1 MLPALGVVV
10 LAVAPP
16 TKQSALLEPTPS
28 TWGQGR
34 HNGHNGLTNAARRRT
49 GLSDW
54 QAEQKKPCDWKG
66 WRPGHICS
74 PEALCKSRWRY
85 AKAGLF
91 GGRSDLRGDRC
102 LKAPS
107 PTLLFVHVGKTCG
120 GSINAALQA
129 NAKLIEKT
137 YPGQPAHVQIHAH
150 AVGLDVLKG
159 CGERVVI
166 SMRDP
171 IDRVVSAFNTL
182 ACKRDEVDDPEVCV
196 RPAPAETLLRRT
208 NGTKVPKS
216 LLSCFATVTR
226 FAEAL
231 DDDDDCGEMARRSLS
246 IKPAMP
252 HLKLLSGHVSLGGCA
267 YLGGAL
273 EELRNKSV
281 YLINTETC
289 DADIQGLPQWLG
301 LDAPFKPLVKEHV
314 GEFPHHRDELSS
326 QARSAAPNPN
336 PSPNPTTTTNPNPNP
351 NPDPDPDPDPNPNPN
366 PNPNLNPNPNRG
378 GRSSGVT
385 WWRSMC
391 SRTSCADSPTA
402 VAGEGRPCTWKKPPA
417 YSRRDRCH
425 C

>member
-1 MLPALGVVV
+1 MLPALV
-10 LAVAPP
+10 LAAASTTPS
-16 TKQSALLEPTPS
+16 TRQSALLEPAPS

-34 HNGHNGLTNAARRRT
+34 HNGLTRSATRRT

-74 PEALCKSRWRY
+74 PQALCKSRWRY

-91 GGRSDLRGDRC
+91 GGRAELRGDAC
-102 LKAPS
+102 LKKPS

-120 GSINAALQA
+120 GSINAALRA
-129 NAKLIEKT
+129 NSELIQRT
-137 YPGQPAHVQIHAH
+137 YPGRRAHVQVHAH

-182 ACKRDEVDDPEVCV
+182 ACKRDELDDPEVCV
-196 RPAPAETLLRRT
+196 RPAPVETLLRRT
-208 NGTKVPKS
+208 NGTKTPKS
-216 LLSCFATVTR
+216 LLSCFRTVTH

-246 IKPAMP
+246 VKPAMP
-252 HLKLLSGHVSLGGCA
+252 HVKLLSGHVSLGSCA
-267 YLGGAL
+267 YLGGTL

-289 DADIQGLPQWLG
+289 DADIKGLSDWLG

-314 GEFPHHRDELSS
+314 GEFPHHSDELS
-326 QARSAAPNPN
+326 P
-336 PSPNPTTTTNPNPNP
+336 
-351 NPDPDPDPDPNPNPN
+351 
-366 PNPNLNPNPNRG
+366 L
-378 GRSSGVT
+378 GREKLRRYLVAEYVFQDEL
-385 WWRSMC
+385 R
-391 SRTSCADSPTA
+391 RLADSSRSN
-402 VAGEGRPCTWKKPPA
+402 GR
-417 YSRRDRCH
+417 RRASVH
-425 C
+425 V